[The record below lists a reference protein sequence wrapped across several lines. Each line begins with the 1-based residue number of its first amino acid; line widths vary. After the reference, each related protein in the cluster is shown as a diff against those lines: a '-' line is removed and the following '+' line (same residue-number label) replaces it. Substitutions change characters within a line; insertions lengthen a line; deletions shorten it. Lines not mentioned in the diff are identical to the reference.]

1 MKPTGFKSSFDI
13 VKPLGRH
20 APGRHILRQDAR
32 GHGTKFC
39 KPLTLERAMRID
51 AKPYTNQSV
60 PFLSYAQTF
69 APFIARQS
77 RKVDGR

>member
-1 MKPTGFKSSFDI
+1 LKLTGFKYSFDI

-20 APGRHILRQDAR
+20 APSRHILRQDAR
-32 GHGTKFC
+32 GHACT

-51 AKPYTNQSV
+51 AKLYTNQSV

-77 RKVDGR
+77 REVDGR